1 MAYYLEGIKELPK
14 QFSKNMVLK
23 YTSSEFSETTETMV
37 FLVANSKSVGGFPT
51 AAPLASV
58 SDGYLDVLILKKI
71 EFLTTPDLIVKWL
84 QGQPP
89 KSPVHRVFS
98 DERNLCRIQAST
110 DNEVA
115 IDYDG
120 EILSEGLPVRISIVP
135 EALNILVQR
144 QDPQ

>member
-1 MAYYLEGIKELPK
+1 
-14 QFSKNMVLK
+14 
-23 YTSSEFSETTETMV
+23 MV

-84 QGQPP
+84 QGSHQNHPSIEYFQT
-89 KSPVHRVFS
+89 KEIFI
-98 DERNLCRIQAST
+98 EQAST
-110 DNEVA
+110 DSEIA